1 MDPLE
6 TAEQHSSP
14 SHDEAIKSL
23 MAQIES
29 VIYGST
35 HSIKLLISCFIAG
48 GHALIEDRPGVGK
61 TALAKALAKSCSIQF
76 NRVQFTP
83 DLMPSDITGA
93 LVWRP
98 TDGELIF
105 RKGPI
110 FTNILLGDE
119 LNRASPRV
127 QSALLEAMNESQ
139 VTVDGTTHKL
149 SSPFFFIAT
158 QNPHEDAGC
167 HSLPEAQLD
176 RFYVKLQMG
185 SPNPETELELLLS
198 RSSEDPIQNINPCL
212 DENGALHLQESSKS
226 IQIDPVLLRWLIEFA
241 NISRKDQNVMRG
253 LSPRAL
259 LQMNSI
265 AKAWALIHH
274 RKWVEPND
282 FQELLTPVFAHR
294 LIPRQFNQHQ
304 NLDEAQSTLIQHWL
318 EQCPLP
324 Q

>member
-1 MDPLE
+1 
-6 TAEQHSSP
+6 
-14 SHDEAIKSL
+14 
-23 MAQIES
+23 
-29 VIYGST
+29 
-35 HSIKLLISCFIAG
+35 
-48 GHALIEDRPGVGK
+48 
-61 TALAKALAKSCSIQF
+61 
-76 NRVQFTP
+76 
-83 DLMPSDITGA
+83 MPSDITGA

-185 SPNPETELELLLS
+185 SPNPATELELLLS

-304 NLDEAQSTLIQHWL
+304 NLHEAQSTLIQHWL